1 MVLTRGIGAAG
12 LVLAALLSWPPPG
25 DARAAALQVVRERT
39 YRLGDLLVVDA
50 LVENVSGRRVDQA
63 EVSDGLLSLEHTP
76 LRPPAL
82 EPGQRASLRV
92 ATPYSEE
99 EPPAWFKAG
108 PGP

>member
-25 DARAAALQVVRERT
+25 DARAAALRVVRERA
-39 YRLGDLLVVDA
+39 YRLG
-50 LVENVSGRRVDQA
+50 
-63 EVSDGLLSLEHTP
+63 DGLLSLEHTL

-92 ATPYSEE
+92 ATPYSERARIVRYRFTWRHDDGQHQSRPE
-99 EPPAWFKAG
+99 DEPPAWLKAG